1 MPQSAERFRSL
12 SKSKGRTVWFVLLR
26 LSKNFVFRTVSRSKP
41 RFRAKPKKNRALRAH
56 FFFPCINSEI
66 HKVNCRIAA
75 REGGLGHAPGI
86 YEFAKQIR
94 LNACCRTK
102 HKNKILL
109 FRQAS
114 HPAFAGWFFVVKC
127 VGGNWR
133 NVTFIFHK
141 KDTSAMQRCLF
152 IHLEMNGFLE
162 RIAGFEN

>member
-1 MPQSAERFRSL
+1 MTLWSSRMPQSAERFRSL

-41 RFRAKPKKNRALRAH
+41 RFRAKLKKNRALRAH

-66 HKVNCRIAA
+66 
-75 REGGLGHAPGI
+75 HAPGI

-133 NVTFIFHK
+133 NVTFIFHFQFSTLHFPLK
-141 KDTSAMQRCLF
+141 R
-152 IHLEMNGFLE
+152 HLRYAEVSFLYIW
-162 RIAGFEN
+162 R

>member
-12 SKSKGRTVWFVLLR
+12 SKSKGRTVGFVLLR

-66 HKVNCRIAA
+66 
-75 REGGLGHAPGI
+75 HAPGI

-133 NVTFIFHK
+133 NVTFILHK

-152 IHLEMNGFLE
+152 YTFGDEWIFGENC
-162 RIAGFEN
+162 RI

>member
-102 HKNKILL
+102 HKNQILL
-109 FRQAS
+109 FRQAKG
-114 HPAFAGWFFVVKC
+114 H
-127 VGGNWR
+127 
-133 NVTFIFHK
+133 TFQYVPNCKRIWWICPVLYTLFTTFSR
-141 KDTSAMQRCLF
+141 TSDSLGLRTAISATRW
-152 IHLEMNGFLE
+152 
-162 RIAGFEN
+162 

>member
-102 HKNKILL
+102 HKNQILL
-109 FRQAS
+109 FRQAKG
-114 HPAFAGWFFVVKC
+114 H
-127 VGGNWR
+127 
-133 NVTFIFHK
+133 TFQYVPNCKRIWWICPVPYTLFTTFSR
-141 KDTSAMQRCLF
+141 TSDSLGLRTAISATRW
-152 IHLEMNGFLE
+152 
-162 RIAGFEN
+162 

>member
-75 REGGLGHAPGI
+75 REGGLDHAPGI

-94 LNACCRTK
+94 LNACYRTK
-102 HKNKILL
+102 HKNRILL
-109 FRQAS
+109 FRQAVRHTERCASPPVVRKYVVTS
-114 HPAFAGWFFVVKC
+114 HNLSCPVLDIPTNFHQDIDNHLQ
-127 VGGNWR
+127 GGYSYLITN
-133 NVTFIFHK
+133 T
-141 KDTSAMQRCLF
+141 L
-152 IHLEMNGFLE
+152 
-162 RIAGFEN
+162 